1 MRLTD
6 QYPGSM
12 RLAAGATLTAA
23 TCNQNLREADALI
36 SLALA
41 SEPRNSRYLGIMAEV
56 RHAQGD
62 SDGAVRASEECLM
75 IAASHNRANP
85 WIFDNKMPFL
95 VRNAWLRSSD
105 LLGKAEQKQP

>member
-1 MRLTD
+1 
-6 QYPGSM
+6 M

-75 IAASHNRANP
+75 IAPSHNWANP
-85 WIFDNKMPFL
+85 WIFENKRPFL
-95 VRNAWLRSSD
+95 VRNAWSRSSH